1 MKKAS
6 SNEEY
11 DGMSSFPPL
20 ASCNHTLLQVLLE
33 AYLFRSGRDIRLIDN
48 FLALAEH
55 NRRRSSSNWSLHSSN
70 NGETSKTD
78 AIKDFFRRGS
88 RSKRKS
94 LSQDEI
100 EERREIEDREAVEG

>member
-1 MKKAS
+1 
-6 SNEEY
+6 
-11 DGMSSFPPL
+11 MSSFPPL
-20 ASCNHTLLQVLLE
+20 ASCNHTLLQGLLE
-33 AYLFRSGRDIRLIDN
+33 AYLFRSGRDVRLTDN

-94 LSQDEI
+94 LNQDEI